1 MKIALLRTRIAF
13 VFVIALFAPLFATA
27 DAPSKPQKA
36 AIASQHELATQA
48 GMEILKQG
56 GNAFDAA
63 VAVS

>member
-13 VFVIALFAPLFATA
+13 VFVLALFAPLLATA

-48 GMEILKQG
+48 GMEILR
-56 GNAFDAA
+56 
-63 VAVS
+63 